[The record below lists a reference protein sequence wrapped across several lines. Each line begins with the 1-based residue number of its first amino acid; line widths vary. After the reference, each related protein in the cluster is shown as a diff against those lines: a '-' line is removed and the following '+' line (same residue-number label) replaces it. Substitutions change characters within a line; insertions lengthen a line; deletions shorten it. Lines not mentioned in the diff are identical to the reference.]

1 MATPSGEAVQTLA
14 STTSKRG
21 LDREVQ
27 AALLRERTRPKCP
40 EDNLRELTW
49 DSNPDCG
56 IVIPAKSPNL
66 RHHQARSQ
74 NKGLSRT
81 SRCGSAHPPLD
92 TGRRGQPEPEGGNH
106 GPRQA
111 SYTKLQAG
119 FIANQ
124 DFLGF
129 WMVDIHQEGRS
140 QRSSPQKRHTAQL
153 RRCVH
158 CTPRKPSCL
167 DAGGDKPQPP
177 TGDDYTHQAPGHL
190 SCLDLERAQNT
201 GPTKSAPLWSTWEPE
216 PEWLRPGKCMQSRAH
231 LRQFLVEQPRAWAV

>member
-1 MATPSGEAVQTLA
+1 M
-14 STTSKRG
+14 
-21 LDREVQ
+21 
-27 AALLRERTRPKCP
+27 
-40 EDNLRELTW
+40 
-49 DSNPDCG
+49 
-56 IVIPAKSPNL
+56 KSPNL

-129 WMVDIHQEGRS
+129 WMVDIRQEGCS
-140 QRSSPQKRHTAQL
+140 QRSAPQKRHMAHL
-153 RRCVH
+153 RRHAH
-158 CTPRKPSCL
+158 CTPRKLS
-167 DAGGDKPQPP
+167 DWDWGGNKTQPP
-177 TGDDYTHQAPGHL
+177 TGGDCAHQAPGHL
-190 SCLDLERAQNT
+190 SCLDLGRAQST
-201 GPTKSAPLWSTWEPE
+201 GPTESAPLWST
-216 PEWLRPGKCMQSRAH
+216 
-231 LRQFLVEQPRAWAV
+231 